1 MTEPRAANQVFISL
15 GSNIDPE
22 RNLPE
27 AVQLL
32 GQFGEVT
39 GVSTVYETLPVGY
52 TDQSNFLNAAVL
64 LETER
69 SLSEMLETAVPD
81 IERSLHRV
89 RDPARLDGPR
99 TIDLDVLLFNDLVI
113 RTGRHELPDP
123 DILRY
128 AFVAVPLAELDP
140 ERLHPVTGEQ
150 LRDIAARFLID
161 SGDMQPRR
169 DVSLL

>member
-1 MTEPRAANQVFISL
+1 MTERQAANEVFISL

-22 RNLPE
+22 ANLPA

-32 GQFGEVT
+32 RRLGDVT
-39 GVSTVYETLPVGY
+39 AVSTVYETLPVGY
-52 TDQSNFLNAAVL
+52 SDQPNFLNAAVL

-69 SLSEMLETAVPD
+69 SLSEMLEIAVPD
-81 IERSLHRV
+81 IERTLHRV

-99 TIDLDVLLFNDLVI
+99 TIDLDVLLFNDLII
-113 RTGRHELPDP
+113 RTGRHDLPDP
-123 DILRY
+123 DIFRY

-140 ERLHPVTGEQ
+140 ERLHPVTGEK
-150 LRDIAARFLID
+150 LGEIAARFPIGN
-161 SGDMQPRR
+161 GDMRPRR